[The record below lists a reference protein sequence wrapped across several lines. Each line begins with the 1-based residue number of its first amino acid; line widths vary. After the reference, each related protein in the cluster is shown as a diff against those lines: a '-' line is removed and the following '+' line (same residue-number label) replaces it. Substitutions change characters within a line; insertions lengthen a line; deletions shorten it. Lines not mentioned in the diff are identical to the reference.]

1 MGRALVLGLGKSGA
15 AAARLLQRQ
24 GWHVEVQDNS
34 TSAALVEQQ
43 AALTGLGIQ
52 VRLGQPFVAPAPLP
66 DLVVVSPGVPWDEPL
81 LVQLRAQGVDVVG
94 EMGLAWRYLRAYPWV
109 GITGTNGK
117 TTTTCLVSAILT
129 AAGYRAPACG
139 NIGMPACDLVD
150 QAWDWVVA
158 EISSFQI
165 ESSPEIAPQIG
176 LWTTFTPDHLDR
188 HYTLENYC
196 RIKTHLLA
204 QSQVK
209 IFNGDDPFLRAH
221 FAQRWPDMIWTST
234 QGRGH
239 LPPSS
244 QPGIYIED
252 QQVMME
258 GQVLLA
264 LRDFRMPGRH
274 NLQNLLL
281 AIAAA
286 QVIGV
291 SPDVMAQ
298 AMREFRGV
306 PHRLEVLGVHQGIT
320 YINDSKATNY
330 DAAQV
335 GLASMTEPTILLAG
349 GKAKAGDDR
358 QWLQTIQEKA
368 AGVVLFG
375 AAATDFAQ
383 RLKNIGYTSFIVVNN
398 LAEAIVAA
406 QALAQHTGARV
417 ILLSPACASFDQYP
431 NFEARGDHF
440 RELFQNLRR
449 QSREPGCHLDP

>member
-1 MGRALVLGLGKSGA
+1 MKRRALVLGLGKSGA

-24 GWHVEVQDNS
+24 GWDVHVQDNA
-34 TSAALVEQQ
+34 TSAALVAQQ
-43 AALTGLGIQ
+43 TALNELGIAVQ
-52 VRLGQPFVAPAPLP
+52 LGQPFAIPQPLP
-66 DLVVVSPGVPWDEPL
+66 DLVVVSPGVPWDEPI

-94 EMGLAWRYLRAYPWV
+94 EMGLAWRHLRTYPWV

-117 TTTTCLVSAILT
+117 TTTTCLVSALLT

-139 NIGMPACDLVD
+139 NVGIPACDLVGQD
-150 QAWDWVVA
+150 WDWVVA

-165 ESSPEIAPQIG
+165 ESSPEVAPQIG
-176 LWTTFTPDHLDR
+176 IWTTFSPDHLDR

-204 QSQVK
+204 QSQIR
-209 IFNGDDPFLRAH
+209 IFNADDPFLRAN
-221 FAQRWPDMIWTST
+221 FVGRWPDILWTST
-234 QGRGH
+234 QGRTH
-239 LPPSS
+239 LPPSER
-244 QPGIYIED
+244 PGIYLEN
-252 QQVMME
+252 QQVMHN
-258 GQVLLA
+258 GQVLLEI
-264 LRDFRMPGRH
+264 RDFRMPGLH
-274 NLQNLLL
+274 NQQNLLL
-281 AIAAA
+281 AVAAA

-291 SPDVMAQ
+291 PPDVMTQ
-298 AMREFRGV
+298 AIRRFPGV

-330 DAAQV
+330 EAAQV

-358 QWLQTIQEKA
+358 AWLQTIQEKA

-375 AAATDFAQ
+375 AAARAFAH
-383 RLKNIGYTSFIVVNN
+383 RLDQINYRPYVVVNN
-398 LAEAIVAA
+398 LAEAVQAA
-406 QALAQHTGARV
+406 RELAQQTGART

-440 RELFQNLRR
+440 RELFQRLSTEETPEL
-449 QSREPGCHLDP
+449 QVSS